1 MKKFSRRFRPDHLT
15 GQLTI
20 LVLVAIVLFH
30 VTLTIVFRL
39 LNAEPKLP
47 LAGPVELTT
56 SYLLAIDLAPVSERQ
71 NILSDFA
78 HVTPWVT
85 LTVQDERPDA
95 GRPNEQTPELDILR
109 AHLWPQAN
117 VYLASTPSKSN
128 SKPVV
133 IALRKGGYAL
143 MSASQPLP
151 PGMLAMPPLPNG
163 SPPGKAP
170 FGGLPKGPP
179 PGSLML
185 IGPTLFFF
193 LLCAAILTIWTSNAV
208 VSPLVK
214 LVGQAE
220 RLPSELNEQE
230 LIVEEGPQ
238 EVRELTRALNRMQIR
253 IYSMI
258 AARAQ
263 VLAAVSHDL
272 RTIITRM
279 RLRAEFIDDEML
291 RTKMLQDVELM
302 DSMLYKN
309 LQHLRQARKTPEQ
322 SLIDLDSVLQTV
334 SDQFVDLGHDVTY
347 RGGEHQMIRGSL
359 TDLQRVFN
367 NLIENAVTYAG
378 KVVVAVEEPSA
389 DVVQIDVMDEGSGIS
404 TQDKARVVEPFVRGQ
419 PARNMNEHGGFGLG
433 LSIVRTLVEEVGGT
447 LQLLDREPHG
457 LIARVILLRA
467 FVDGLGSHPSNVTY
481 FE

>member
-1 MKKFSRRFRPDHLT
+1 MKSFSRRFRPDHLA

-20 LVLVAIVLFH
+20 LVLIAIVLFH
-30 VTLTIVFRL
+30 VTLTIVFRT

-47 LAGPVELTT
+47 FVGPVELMA
-56 SYLLAIDLAPVSERQ
+56 SSLLAIDLAQVSERQ
-71 NILSDFA
+71 NVLSDLA
-78 HVTPWVT
+78 HVTPWASFT
-85 LTVQDERPDA
+85 IQDERPA
-95 GRPNEQTPELDILR
+95 AARPSEQAPKLNILR
-109 AHLWPQAN
+109 AHLWPQADI
-117 VYLASTPSKSN
+117 YMASTPSKGTSQ
-128 SKPVV
+128 PVV
-133 IALRKGGYAL
+133 IALRKGAYAL
-143 MSASQPLP
+143 VSASQTLQTGLP
-151 PGMLAMPPLPNG
+151 PPPNG
-163 SPPGKAP
+163 YQPGEAP
-170 FGGLPKGPP
+170 FDGLPKGPP
-179 PGSLML
+179 PGSFIF
-185 IGPTLFFF
+185 IGSALFFF
-193 LLCAAILTIWTSNAV
+193 LCAAILTIWTSNTV

-214 LVGQAE
+214 LAGRAE
-220 RLPSELNEQE
+220 RLPSESNEQD
-230 LIVEEGPQ
+230 LIIEEGPQ

-258 AARAQ
+258 TARAQ

-291 RTKMLQDVELM
+291 RTKMLEDIELM

-334 SDQFVDLGHDVTY
+334 SDQFVDLGRDVTY
-347 RGGEHQMIRGSL
+347 RGGKHQMIRGSL

-367 NLIENAVTYAG
+367 NLIENAITYAG

-389 DVVQIDVMDEGSGIS
+389 DVVQIDVMDEGPGIS
-404 TQDKARVVEPFVRGQ
+404 AQDKARVIEPFVRGQ

-457 LIARVILLRA
+457 LIVRVILPRA
-467 FVDGLGSHPSNVTY
+467 FVESRGSNPSKITY
-481 FE
+481 FD

>member
-1 MKKFSRRFRPDHLT
+1 MKTFSRRFRPDHLV

-30 VTLTIVFRL
+30 VTLTVMFRL

-47 LAGPVELTT
+47 FIGPAELTA
-56 SYLLAIDLAPVSERQ
+56 SYLLVIDLVPVSERQ
-71 NILSDFA
+71 DLLSDLA
-78 HVTPWVT
+78 HVTPWAT
-85 LTVQDERPDA
+85 FTIQDERPDSA
-95 GRPNEQTPELDILR
+95 GPNEQLPELDILR
-109 AHLWPQAN
+109 AHLWPQAD
-117 VYLASTPSKSN
+117 VYMASTPSKSN
-128 SKPVV
+128 SKAIA
-133 IALRKGGYAL
+133 IALRKGAYAL
-143 MSASQPLP
+143 VSVSQSQQ
-151 PGMLAMPPLPNG
+151 PGLLAMPPPPNG
-163 SPPGKAP
+163 FPPGEAP
-170 FGGLPKGPP
+170 FNGLPKGPT
-179 PGSLML
+179 PGSFIF
-185 IGPTLFFF
+185 IGSALFFF
-193 LLCAAILTIWTSNAV
+193 LCAAILTIWTSNTV

-214 LVGQAE
+214 LAGRAE
-220 RLPSELNEQE
+220 RLPSESNEQD
-230 LIVEEGPQ
+230 LIIEEGPQ

-253 IYSMI
+253 IYTMI

-263 VLAAVSHDL
+263 VLAAISHDL

-279 RLRAEFIDDEML
+279 RLRAEFIDDEIL

-347 RGGEHQMIRGSL
+347 RGGAHQMIRGSI

-367 NLIENAVTYAG
+367 NLIENAVTYAE

-389 DVVQIDVMDEGSGIS
+389 GVVQIDVMDEGPGIS
-404 TQDKARVVEPFVRGQ
+404 TQDKARVIEPFVRGQ

-433 LSIVRTLVEEVGGT
+433 LSIVKTLVEEVGGT

-457 LIARVILLRA
+457 LIARVILPRA
-467 FVDGLGSHPSNVTY
+467 FVESRGPHPSKFTY
-481 FE
+481 LD

>member
-1 MKKFSRRFRPDHLT
+1 MKTFSSRFRPDHLA

-47 LAGPVELTT
+47 VIGPVELTA
-56 SYLLAIDLAPVSERQ
+56 SHLLAIDLAPVSERQ
-71 NILSDFA
+71 KILSDLA
-78 HVTPWVT
+78 HVTPWT
-85 LTVQDERPDA
+85 TITVQDERPDA
-95 GRPNEQTPELDILR
+95 ARPNKQSFELDTLR
-109 AHLWPQAN
+109 AHLWPQAD
-117 VYLASTPSKSN
+117 VYAASTPSIGN
-128 SKPVV
+128 SQPVA
-133 IALRKGGYAL
+133 IALRKGAYAL
-143 MSASQPLP
+143 VSASQSLQ
-151 PGMLAMPPLPNG
+151 L
-163 SPPGKAP
+163 
-170 FGGLPKGPP
+170 GGLSIPP
-179 PGSLML
+179 PP
-185 IGPTLFFF
+185 IGPALFFF
-193 LLCAAILTIWTSNAV
+193 LLCTAILTIWMSNTV

-214 LVGQAE
+214 LAGRAE
-220 RLPSELNEQE
+220 RLPDESNERE
-230 LIVEEGPQ
+230 LIVEEGPR

-272 RTIITRM
+272 RTIITRI

-309 LQHLRQARKTPEQ
+309 LQHLRHACKTPEQ

-347 RGGEHQMIRGSL
+347 RGGSRQMIRGSL

-367 NLIENAVTYAG
+367 NLIENAVTYG
-378 KVVVAVEEPSA
+378 EKVVVAVEGPWA
-389 DVVQIDVMDEGSGIS
+389 GVVQIDVMDEGPGIS
-404 TQDKARVVEPFVRGQ
+404 TQDKARVIEPFVRGQ

-447 LQLLDREPHG
+447 LELLDREPHG
-457 LIARVILLRA
+457 LIARVILPRA
-467 FVDGLGSHPSNVTY
+467 FVGSRGPHPSKSTY
-481 FE
+481 LD

>member
-1 MKKFSRRFRPDHLT
+1 MKSFSRRFRPDHLA

-20 LVLVAIVLFH
+20 LVLIAIVLFH
-30 VTLTIVFRL
+30 VTLTIVFRT
-39 LNAEPKLP
+39 LNAEPKL
-47 LAGPVELTT
+47 LFVGPVELMAR
-56 SYLLAIDLAPVSERQ
+56 SLLAIDLAQVSERQ
-71 NILSDFA
+71 NVLSDLA
-78 HVTPWVT
+78 HVTPWASFT
-85 LTVQDERPDA
+85 IQDERPA
-95 GRPNEQTPELDILR
+95 AARPSEQAPELNILR
-109 AHLWPQAN
+109 AHLWPQADI
-117 VYLASTPSKSN
+117 YMASTPSKGTSQ
-128 SKPVV
+128 PVV
-133 IALRKGGYAL
+133 IALRKGAYAL
-143 MSASQPLP
+143 VSASQTLQTGLP
-151 PGMLAMPPLPNG
+151 PPPNG
-163 SPPGKAP
+163 YQPGEAP
-170 FGGLPKGPP
+170 FDGLPKGPP
-179 PGSLML
+179 PGSFIF
-185 IGPTLFFF
+185 IGSTLFFF
-193 LLCAAILTIWTSNAV
+193 LCAAILTIWTSNTV

-214 LVGQAE
+214 LAGRAE
-220 RLPSELNEQE
+220 RLPSESNEQD
-230 LIVEEGPQ
+230 LIIEEGPQ

-258 AARAQ
+258 TARAQ

-291 RTKMLQDVELM
+291 RTKMLQDIELM

-334 SDQFVDLGHDVTY
+334 SDQFVDLGRDVTY
-347 RGGEHQMIRGSL
+347 RGGKHQMIRGSL

-367 NLIENAVTYAG
+367 NLIENAITYAG

-389 DVVQIDVMDEGSGIS
+389 DVVQIDVMDEGPGIS
-404 TQDKARVVEPFVRGQ
+404 AQDKARVIEPFVRGQ

-457 LIARVILLRA
+457 LIARVILPRA
-467 FVDGLGSHPSNVTY
+467 FVESRGSNPSKITY
-481 FE
+481 FD

>member
-1 MKKFSRRFRPDHLT
+1 MAS
-15 GQLTI
+15 
-20 LVLVAIVLFH
+20 
-30 VTLTIVFRL
+30 
-39 LNAEPKLP
+39 
-47 LAGPVELTT
+47 
-56 SYLLAIDLAPVSERQ
+56 SLLAIDLAQVSERQ
-71 NILSDFA
+71 NVLSDLA
-78 HVTPWVT
+78 HVTPWASFT
-85 LTVQDERPDA
+85 IQDERPA
-95 GRPNEQTPELDILR
+95 AARPSEQAPELNILR
-109 AHLWPQAN
+109 AHLWPQADI
-117 VYLASTPSKSN
+117 YMASTPSKGTSQ
-128 SKPVV
+128 PVV
-133 IALRKGGYAL
+133 IALRKGAYAL
-143 MSASQPLP
+143 VSASQTLQTGLP
-151 PGMLAMPPLPNG
+151 PPPNG
-163 SPPGKAP
+163 YQPGEAP
-170 FGGLPKGPP
+170 LDGLPKGPP
-179 PGSLML
+179 PGSFIF
-185 IGPTLFFF
+185 IGSALFFF
-193 LLCAAILTIWTSNAV
+193 LCAAILTIWTSNTV

-220 RLPSELNEQE
+220 RLPSESNEQE

-291 RTKMLQDVELM
+291 RTKMLQDIELM

-334 SDQFVDLGHDVTY
+334 SDQFVDLGRDVTY
-347 RGGEHQMIRGSL
+347 RGGKHQMIRGSL

-367 NLIENAVTYAG
+367 NLIENAITYAG
-378 KVVVAVEEPSA
+378 KVVVAVEEPST
-389 DVVQIDVMDEGSGIS
+389 DVVQIDVMDEGPGIS
-404 TQDKARVVEPFVRGQ
+404 AQDKARVIEPFVRGQ

-457 LIARVILLRA
+457 LIARVILPRA
-467 FVDGLGSHPSNVTY
+467 FVESRGSNPSKITY
-481 FE
+481 FD